1 MSLKTLILYV
11 GEIGCYFGPIV
22 SLFISW
28 KLARMR
34 NINLMNKM
42 FLIFFLLESIFGTFE
57 TAFLFD
63 LNDHRYFFF
72 DVDNRSSKVLY
83 SGAEHYLALIYADL
97 DKQDYYHAIVIK
109 SKSKK
114 RNHKSKEK
122 TGFVISKFS
131 HFQK

>member
-1 MSLKTLILYV
+1 MSFKNLILHV

-28 KLARMR
+28 KLVRMR

-63 LNDHRYFFF
+63 LNDHRYFFMLTI
-72 DVDNRSSKVLY
+72 DQARLY
-83 SGAEHYLALIYADL
+83 
-97 DKQDYYHAIVIK
+97 IVELNI
-109 SKSKK
+109 
-114 RNHKSKEK
+114 
-122 TGFVISKFS
+122 TLP
-131 HFQK
+131 